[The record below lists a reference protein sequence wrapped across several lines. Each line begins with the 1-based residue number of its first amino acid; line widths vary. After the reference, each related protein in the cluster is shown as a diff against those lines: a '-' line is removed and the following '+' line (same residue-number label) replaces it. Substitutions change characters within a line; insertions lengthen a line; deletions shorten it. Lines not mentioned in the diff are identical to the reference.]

1 MQTQKI
7 FLPGGAGLVG
17 QNLIARLKAH
27 GYRNIVVFDKH
38 VINTAILR
46 SLHPDIEIIEV
57 DLSKPG
63 HWQKRFSEADVVVM
77 LQAHIGGLDYADF
90 VANNITS
97 TEHILTAMK
106 TDRPPYLVHISS
118 SVVKSIA
125 DDFYTRSKIIQ
136 EETVLKSGIDCPILR
151 PTLMFG
157 WFDRKHLGWLSR
169 FMQKTPFFPIPGNG
183 RFMRQP
189 LFVGDFCDIIINCI
203 ETRKAG
209 GIFNI
214 SGQEKIDYIDM
225 IWVIKKAT
233 HSSTRIIKIP
243 YNVFYGLLWLWSL
256 VDNNPPFTTQ
266 QLEALVTKDEFEV
279 IDWPGIFNVKSTP
292 FEQAVTQTFT
302 HPIYSKVS
310 LDF

>member
-27 GYRNIVVFDKH
+27 GYSNIVVFDKH
-38 VINTAILR
+38 VTNTAILR

-136 EETVLKSGIDCPILR
+136 EESVLKSGIDCPILR

-189 LFVGDFCDIIINCI
+189 LFVGDFCDIIISCI
-203 ETRKAG
+203 KSHKAG

-225 IWVIKKAT
+225 IRVIKKAT

-279 IDWPGIFNVKSTP
+279 IDWPDIFNVKSTP

>member
-1 MQTQKI
+1 
-7 FLPGGAGLVG
+7 
-17 QNLIARLKAH
+17 
-27 GYRNIVVFDKH
+27 VVFDKH
-38 VINTAILR
+38 VTNTAILR
-46 SLHPDIEIIEV
+46 SLHPDIEIVEV
-57 DLSKPG
+57 DLSKSG
-63 HWQKRFSEADVVVM
+63 LWQKRFSEADVVVM

-136 EETVLKSGIDCPILR
+136 EESVLKSGIDCPILR

-189 LFVGDFCDIIINCI
+189 LFVGDFCDIIISCI

-209 GIFNI
+209 GVFNI

-225 IWVIKKAT
+225 IRVIKKAT

-243 YNVFYGLLWLWSL
+243 YNVFYGLLWLWCL
-256 VDNNPPFTTQ
+256 VDKNPPFTTQ

-279 IDWPGIFNVKSTP
+279 IDWPAIFNVKSTP
-292 FEQAVTQTFT
+292 FEQAVAQTFT

>member
-27 GYRNIVVFDKH
+27 GYSNIVVFDKH
-38 VINTAILR
+38 VTNTAILR
-46 SLHPDIEIIEV
+46 TLHPDIEIIEV

-136 EETVLKSGIDCPILR
+136 EESVLKSGIDCPILR

-189 LFVGDFCDIIINCI
+189 LFVGDFCDIIISCI
-203 ETRKAG
+203 KSHKAG

-225 IWVIKKAT
+225 IRVIKKAT

-279 IDWPGIFNVKSTP
+279 IDWPDIFNVKSTP

>member
-27 GYRNIVVFDKH
+27 GYSNIVVFDKH
-38 VINTAILR
+38 VTNTAILR

-136 EETVLKSGIDCPILR
+136 EESVLKSGIDCPILR

-189 LFVGDFCDIIINCI
+189 LFVGDFCDIIISCI
-203 ETRKAG
+203 KSHKAG

-225 IWVIKKAT
+225 IRVIKKAT